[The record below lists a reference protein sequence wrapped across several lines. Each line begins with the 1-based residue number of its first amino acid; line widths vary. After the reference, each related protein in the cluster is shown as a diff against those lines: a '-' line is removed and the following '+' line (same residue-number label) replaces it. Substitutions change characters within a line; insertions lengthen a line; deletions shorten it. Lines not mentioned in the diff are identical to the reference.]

1 MDIANRL
8 KEFRKRKKIKMPA
21 IAAATGISKENLY
34 KWEKGTKPSDFTLYN
49 KLIEYLNKM
58 ENAPDHVL
66 EEAKL
71 NGADPDQ
78 PSSSSLFTG
87 ISLSQDEAALPLAD
101 NNAVPGSII
110 SINNKPVLVA
120 WRMDS
125 PFIGVVDGVIP
136 VTGDSMEPKFKNGNL
151 IALKKLRFIKI
162 INAGYYYYIIDK
174 NNKGLLRRLRP
185 AAESNSIIL
194 TAENEKDYPETTRQ
208 FDDVLAIFSIEALI
222 TK

>member
-49 KLIEYLNKM
+49 KLIDYLNEM

-66 EEAKL
+66 EDATL
-71 NGADPDQ
+71 NGADTDQ
-78 PSSSSLFTG
+78 PASSSLFTG

-110 SINNKPVLVA
+110 LINNKPVLVA
-120 WRMDS
+120 WRMES
-125 PFIGVVDGVIP
+125 PFIGIVDGVIP

-151 IALKKLRFIKI
+151 VALKKLRFIKI
-162 INAGYYYYIIDK
+162 INAGYYYYVIDK
-174 NNKGLLRRLRP
+174 NHQGLLRRLRP
-185 AAESNSIIL
+185 APESNSIIL
-194 TAENEKDYPETTRQ
+194 TAENEKNYPETTRQ
-208 FDDVLAIFSIEALI
+208 FDDVLAIFSVEALI